1 LADAARAQRAAPIGP
16 RIAWAVGFAV
26 AIALVYLVLVL
37 ASVAPWPRS
46 LGDIARSQTPHRG
59 YALVSG
65 YYLAQPFTAN
75 GNGLPPYAFGDESTR
90 EHSGESVRVTPTLAD
105 LRAYRVIA
113 LIDLATGDGTEWNP
127 YVIHTV
133 GSVASVVLST
143 VVGILVLAALLFW
156 AAGAAAAV
164 APVAARRSTR
174 QAAT

>member
-1 LADAARAQRAAPIGP
+1 MGP

-37 ASVAPWPRS
+37 ASLAPWPRS
-46 LGDIARSQTPHRG
+46 LGDIARSQAPHRG

-65 YYLAQPFTAN
+65 YYLSQPFMAN

-90 EHSGESVRVTPTLAD
+90 EHSGASVRVTPTLAD

-113 LIDLATGDGTEWNP
+113 LIDLATGDGTEWSP

-133 GSVASVVLST
+133 GSVTSVVLST

-156 AAGAAAAV
+156 AAGAVAAA
-164 APVAARRSTR
+164 ATPTGARKT
-174 QAAT
+174 T